1 VTEAEP
7 FEDDAVWSS
16 IDDCPQDRG
25 IHSDDYRDYF
35 VLGLLEFV
43 RSGASGSG
51 IPALEPAAGVAASA
65 VPPRLASSRTR
76 REECRSLAERRLRV
90 S

>member
-1 VTEAEP
+1 LLADRFVKAIEQCGRHVTAAEP

-43 RSGASGSG
+43 RSGASGSPESLLWNQQRG
-51 IPALEPAAGVAASA
+51 W
-65 VPPRLASSRTR
+65 R
-76 REECRSLAERRLRV
+76 RAPCRHV
-90 S
+90 